1 MTFKNRTRE
10 QLNERSIR
18 NNELTQWWWLICFSS
33 VLWGRCARVLICTV
47 GLHSASD
54 QIRRLEAAS
63 SVCLCLKPLL
73 VHKPFPRAHGGNLQT
88 SAFSIRSGLWGWFRG
103 ARGTVKTFKR
113 QARENNSSSALVCR
127 QTSSSSAQT
136 FPKSA
141 KKLNRISVCSVCWEC
156 LAVWSFFC
164 PK

>member
-1 MTFKNRTRE
+1 MVVNVLQFSLVRE
-10 QLNERSIR
+10 M
-18 NNELTQWWWLICFSS
+18 CSS
-33 VLWGRCARVLICTV
+33 FD
-47 GLHSASD
+47 LHSRFAFCIRSD

-156 LAVWSFFC
+156 LAV
-164 PK
+164 